1 VKPLPVIVAI
11 LTVAGC
17 HAAAH
22 GTVPSTLTLTQPQPQ
37 PPPVHLAACVGPAS
51 SIPDSLF
58 RQLPPRNGRMIG
70 DDYWAHLAATVPGG
84 FAGIFYDRSIHRQV
98 LMLTQPALTAAAR
111 AALAGKIGL
120 GLTPT
125 VRQARWD
132 FAQLVDW
139 FNYIRPR
146 LGAVPVIADKDEALN
161 RIRLSVTSVK
171 DRDLVIAALARLP
184 LPCDL
189 VIVDLNGFTV
199 QLVRARSGEP

>member
-1 VKPLPVIVAI
+1 
-11 LTVAGC
+11 
-17 HAAAH
+17 
-22 GTVPSTLTLTQPQPQ
+22 
-37 PPPVHLAACVGPAS
+37 
-51 SIPDSLF
+51 
-58 RQLPPRNGRMIG
+58 MIG

-84 FAGIFYDRSIHRQV
+84 FAGVFYDRSIHRQV
-98 LMLTQPALTAAAR
+98 LMLTQPALAAAAR

-139 FNYIRPR
+139 FNYILPR
-146 LGAVPVIADKDEALN
+146 LGAVPVTADKDEALN

-189 VIVDLNGFTV
+189 MIVDLNGFV
-199 QLVRARSGEP
+199 FRSVHARSSEP